1 MISWGSVFSNTL
13 WLSGLAMILAVS
25 SYSAYTGAERRL
37 PVKARWQA
45 IVGNGWTRVG
55 GLLVCAG
62 MALTSPG
69 WIEATLWCIIDL
81 YLLYEWWARRSLSR
95 PTRPIPSLEIE
106 PPTTRTS
113 FSGLRA
119 IAEWLVRTELLW
131 LALLSPV
138 FLFPAPPYAVAL
150 LAVLV
155 LWGARLLAR
164 NRLLPPTPLDWILA
178 LLALMTLV
186 SLYATFDV
194 GFSAAKVTG
203 VIFGI
208 ALFYA
213 IVEWSSRGERLK
225 WTLGGYV
232 LLGTMLA
239 GVGLLGTDWV
249 NKLPVLKQ
257 LGEQLPS
264 FIRGLPGAEGGIHPN
279 ELAGALLWVA
289 PVQLSLLGWSF
300 TSGSKASRAWWV
312 VRIGLLICTTVTTG
326 TLLLTQSRSAY
337 SGFLVALVLLTLLA
351 LRHLRWIL
359 AVALLVG
366 VGLIAYIGPQQ
377 IADKLMDAYGPSV
390 GTTGSL
396 STLGGRA
403 EIWSRALYGIED
415 FPLTGMGMNSFRRV
429 MPVLYPTTPIAS
441 NDALIEDVGHAHNHL
456 LQAALD
462 LGLPGLIAY
471 LAIWLLVPALAV
483 QAWRSCRDKLI
494 RATIAG
500 IGAALLA
507 YFVYGMTDTLALGAK
522 PGLFFWS
529 LLAILIVIW
538 KYARAE
544 ASQAVTMQA
553 NVAGEPSEEAKR
565 ESEQEQ
571 AVLVKA

>member
-1 MISWGSVFSNTL
+1 MISWGSVFSNSL

-37 PVKARWQA
+37 PAKARWQA
-45 IVGNGWTRVG
+45 IVGSGWTHVG

-69 WIEATLWCIIDL
+69 WIEAALWCAIGVYVL
-81 YLLYEWWARRSLSR
+81 YAWGTRRNISK
-95 PTRPIPSLEIE
+95 PTQPVPSLKIE
-106 PPTTRTS
+106 PAARTS
-113 FSGLRA
+113 FPGLRA
-119 IAEWLVRTELLW
+119 IAQWLVKTELLW
-131 LALLSPV
+131 LALLSPL
-138 FLFPAPPYAVAL
+138 FLFPAPAYAVAL
-150 LAVLV
+150 LAIPL
-155 LWGARLLAR
+155 LWGARWLAR

-213 IVEWSSRGERLK
+213 IVEWSSGRGRLK
-225 WTLGGYV
+225 WTLAGYV
-232 LLGTMLA
+232 LLGTALA

-249 NKLPVLKQ
+249 NKLPLLKQ

-279 ELAGALLWVA
+279 ELGGALLWVA
-289 PVQLSLLGWSF
+289 PVQLSLLGWSLA
-300 TSGSKASRAWWV
+300 SGFKVSSAWWA
-312 VRIGLLICTTVTTG
+312 VRTGLFIVTAVTTG

-337 SGFLVALVLLTLLA
+337 SGFLVALALLILLA
-351 LRHLRWIL
+351 LRHLRLVLAAIL
-359 AVALLVG
+359 LLG
-366 VGLIAYIGPQQ
+366 VGLVAYVGPQQ
-377 IADKLMDAYGPSV
+377 IADKLMDAYSPGA

-396 STLGGRA
+396 RTLGGRA

-415 FPLTGMGMNSFRRV
+415 FPITGMGMNSFRRV

-462 LGLPGLIAY
+462 LGLPGLVAY
-471 LAIWLLVPALAV
+471 LAIWFLVPALSV
-483 QAWRSCRDKLI
+483 QAWRSSGDKRI
-494 RATIAG
+494 RAAVAG
-500 IGAALLA
+500 IGTGLLA
-507 YFVYGMTDTLALGAK
+507 YFVYGITDTVALGAK
-522 PGLFFWS
+522 PGLFFWA
-529 LLAILIVIW
+529 LLALLVVVW
-538 KYARAE
+538 QRAGVEEGLGATVRAE
-544 ASQAVTMQA
+544 VLE
-553 NVAGEPSEEAKR
+553 EPDEEAKR
-565 ESEQEQ
+565 EIEHKQP
-571 AVLVKA
+571 VLVKT